1 MDECYCALCGVCF
14 GIFTDLYQDRVS
26 EDEVA
31 WTEFF
36 RLRMWLFH
44 LILGIGMVN
53 RLTPIVVRQR
63 PQSAGVD
70 NTVATV
76 APSYY
81 LSGVGWG
88 ISPGTARAPP
98 SSYDARIFHK
108 ESLLEQDNHDHER
121 IVPYRSLYVPVAKS
135 QWSYDSSN
143 DDASSD
149 VECEVAFPFHAACW
163 DLFVQEH
170 ALLAKEDAGNP
181 DLNVLGRLISS
192 QRLEDEGRGL
202 HPDWAEDYDG
212 PETFWSDGWA
222 DHPEPEA
229 SNVAGILDSYSQLD
243 YLVKDPFRLN
253 EQAQDLCNDPPIL
266 SSTQSQ
272 VSGGIDGGCDDYFS
286 RFPVEILSHLISFLP
301 TQSIR
306 AVRFASRAIA
316 RIELDSRFWHSRFVF
331 PNELSH
337 VITVSTQTMDTH
349 NQSTIDWRV
358 LYKHLSS
365 TSPGDEYRKNRQRI
379 RSLNQQLLLRM
390 WSHIDSIKP
399 PESNGASITPGS
411 LCCQKLK
418 VPGAQISSHQSLL
431 FNHLSGL
438 DTIHGISAY
447 FSSPNRRPVLRGL
460 ALHGDSGTR
469 ELGHYKER
477 RAESIGFERG
487 MLLKS
492 LTAGMTPEGIV
503 GLKCQG
509 IDPHD
514 PQVDRDFI
522 LGSFDGEVPL
532 GQLMAESNDNIK
544 GLKVEIAR
552 VCSNAPQWRPFN

>member
-1 MDECYCALCGVCF
+1 ML
-14 GIFTDLYQDRVS
+14 
-26 EDEVA
+26 
-31 WTEFF
+31 
-36 RLRMWLFH
+36 
-44 LILGIGMVN
+44 N

-63 PQSAGVD
+63 PQSAGV
-70 NTVATV
+70 NNPVLTV

-88 ISPGTARAPP
+88 ITPGTARAPP
-98 SSYDARIFHK
+98 PSYDARLFHK

-121 IVPYRSLYVPVAKS
+121 IVPYRSLYVPVAKP
-135 QWSYDSSN
+135 QWSYDISN

-149 VECEVAFPFHAACW
+149 AECEVAFPFHATCW
-163 DLFVQEH
+163 DLFVQQH

-229 SNVAGILDSYSQLD
+229 SNVAGILESYSQLD
-243 YLVKDPFRLN
+243 YLVRDPSKLS
-253 EQAQDLCNDPPIL
+253 EQAQDLCNEPPVL

-272 VSGGIDGGCDDYFS
+272 VSVGIDGGGDGYFS
-286 RFPVEILSHLISFLP
+286 RFPAEILSHLISFLP
-301 TQSIR
+301 TRSVR

-316 RIELDSRFWHSRFVF
+316 RIELGSTFWRSRFVF
-331 PNELSH
+331 PNELSN
-337 VITVSTQTMDTH
+337 ITVSTQSMDTH
-349 NQSTIDWRV
+349 NQSSIDWRG
-358 LYKHLSS
+358 LYKQLSS
-365 TSPGDEYRKNRQRI
+365 VSPGDEYRKNRQRI
-379 RSLNQQLLLRM
+379 QSLNQQLLLKM
-390 WSHIDSIKP
+390 WSHIDSVKP
-399 PESNGASITPGS
+399 LESNGASITPGS
-411 LCCQKLK
+411 RCCQKLK
-418 VPGAQISSHQSLL
+418 IPGAQISSHQSLL
-431 FNHLSGL
+431 FHHFSGSG
-438 DTIHGISAY
+438 TIYGISAC

-460 ALHGDSGTR
+460 ALHGDSGSR
-469 ELGHYKER
+469 ELGRYKDR
-477 RAESIGFERG
+477 RAETIRFERG

-514 PQVDRDFI
+514 PHVDKNFI
-522 LGSFDGEVPL
+522 LGSFDGELPL

-552 VCSNAPQWRPFN
+552 VCSNTPQYRPFN

>member
-14 GIFTDLYQDRVS
+14 GIFTDLYQHRVS

-44 LILGIGMVN
+44 LILGVGMVN

-98 SSYDARIFHK
+98 PSYDARILHK
-108 ESLLEQDNHDHER
+108 ESLLEQDNHDHDR
-121 IVPYRSLYVPVAKS
+121 VVPYTSLYVPVATS

-149 VECEVAFPFHAACW
+149 TECEVAFPFHAACW

-192 QRLEDEGRGL
+192 QRLEEEGRGL

-243 YLVKDPFRLN
+243 YLVKDPLKLS
-253 EQAQDLCNDPPIL
+253 EQAQNLCSEPPVL

-272 VSGGIDGGCDDYFS
+272 GSVGIGGRGDGYFS
-286 RFPVEILSHLISFLP
+286 RFPVEILSHLISLLP
-301 TQSIR
+301 TQSVR
-306 AVRFASRAIA
+306 AVRLASRAIA
-316 RIELDSRFWHSRFVF
+316 QIGLDSIFWHSRFVF

-337 VITVSTQTMDTH
+337 VVAVSTQSMNTH

-358 LYKHLSS
+358 LYKQLSS
-365 TSPGDEYRKNRQRI
+365 VSPGDENRKNRQRI
-379 RSLNQQLLLRM
+379 RSLNKQLLLRM
-390 WSHIDSIKP
+390 WSHIDTVKHI
-399 PESNGASITPGS
+399 ESNRGSVTPGS
-411 LCCQKLK
+411 RCCQKLK
-418 VPGAQISSHQSLL
+418 VPGAQLCSHQSLL
-431 FNHLSGL
+431 FHHLSGL
-438 DTIHGISAY
+438 DTIHRISAY
-447 FSSPNRRPVLRGL
+447 FSSPNRRPVLREL
-460 ALHGDSGTR
+460 ALHGDSGVR
-469 ELGHYKER
+469 ESGRYKER
-477 RAESIGFERG
+477 LAESISFERG

-503 GLKCQG
+503 GLKFQG

-514 PQVDRDFI
+514 PHEDREFI

-532 GQLMAESNDNIK
+532 GQLTAESNDSIK
-544 GLKVEIAR
+544 GLKVEIAQ
-552 VCSNAPQWRPFN
+552 VCQNTPQRRPFN